1 MNASDYQEFETPENV
16 VVRYPIAGMGT
27 RFLAWFVDIIIVW
40 IILVVI
46 LIILLFGSAGL
57 SNFAEDTL
65 ENVVNFNE
73 NNIKNIPF
81 YIMGIF
87 TLIAGLGSFIYFGF
101 FELLMKGQTPGK
113 RYCKIR
119 VVNAQGFSL
128 NPGSVLM
135 RNIFRVIEHY
145 PLFWI
150 TPVIS
155 KRSQRL
161 GDMVARTLV
170 VKDNVTKMDTM
181 KEQLL
186 KRDPAKQIFSFS
198 ISVLQQLK
206 KADVQAVETLLKRWS
221 GIKKDQREILSA
233 KICRAIADK
242 LNVEIPLKEKR
253 LAFLKD
259 FLASYYQMQYRQL
272 D

>member
-1 MNASDYQEFETPENV
+1 MNSSDYQEFETPENV
-16 VVRYPIAGMGT
+16 VVRYPLAGMGT

-40 IILVVI
+40 VALIVL

-57 SNFAEDTL
+57 SNFAEDVL
-65 ENVVNFNE
+65 KNIENFNE

-81 YIMGIF
+81 YVMGVF

-128 NPGSVLM
+128 NPGSVLI

-155 KRSQRL
+155 KRSQRF

-170 VKDNVTKMDTM
+170 VKDNVNKMDNM

-186 KRDPAKQIFSFS
+186 KRDPAERVFSFS
-198 ISVLQQLK
+198 NSVLQKVK
-206 KADVQAVETLLKRWS
+206 KEDVQTVETLLKRWS

-233 KICRAIADK
+233 KICRAIAEK
-242 LNVEIPLKEKR
+242 LKVQMPLKEKR
-253 LAFLKD
+253 LVFFKD
-259 FLASYYQMQYRQL
+259 FLASYYQRQYRQL